1 MLTTTPVYDKAA
13 YDESDLSLTANLPKI
28 DLSAL
33 DEAAE
38 EPKKAEKSKAEKP
51 KAEEPATRTM
61 IWTSKSWIWTI

>member
-1 MLTTTPVYDKAA
+1 MYDKAA

-51 KAEEPATRTM
+51 KAEEPADADDDLD
-61 IWTSKSWIWTI
+61 IEILDLGDLNL